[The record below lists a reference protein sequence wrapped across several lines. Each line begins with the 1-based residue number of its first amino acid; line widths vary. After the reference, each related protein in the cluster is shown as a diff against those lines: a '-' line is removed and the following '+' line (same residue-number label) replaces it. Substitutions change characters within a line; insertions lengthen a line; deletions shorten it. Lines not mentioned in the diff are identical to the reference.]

1 MSKDEKWILKT
12 YEAGSYFGLIS
23 LFKET
28 KKEYSVV
35 ALTNC
40 LVAVLTV
47 KKFEE
52 LLKKHPIMDLKIR
65 INGNL
70 LYEKHLTN
78 YFSFQNSI
86 NYGT

>member
-1 MSKDEKWILKT
+1 MSKDEKWILKN

-28 KKEYSVV
+28 KKEYSIV

-47 KKFEE
+47 SKFEE

-70 LYEKHLTN
+70 
-78 YFSFQNSI
+78 
-86 NYGT
+86 